1 MLAAALEAEEVIIQG
16 ESSLP
21 CRRGKSSQAL
31 SLGQSNQLAS
41 KCFSGAKATKE
52 ATFMPS
58 AQQALASAA
67 IKHKLPGIADLAV
80 IATHCNERKLASR
93 NVKDASDKLYLW
105 TMLKK
110 KQVYFLY
117 KLSFRAIPG
126 SWYHNLSLSFRAG
139 HQYA

>member
-1 MLAAALEAEEVIIQG
+1 
-16 ESSLP
+16 
-21 CRRGKSSQAL
+21 
-31 SLGQSNQLAS
+31 
-41 KCFSGAKATKE
+41 
-52 ATFMPS
+52 MPS

-67 IKHKLPGIADLAV
+67 IKHKLPGIADLTV